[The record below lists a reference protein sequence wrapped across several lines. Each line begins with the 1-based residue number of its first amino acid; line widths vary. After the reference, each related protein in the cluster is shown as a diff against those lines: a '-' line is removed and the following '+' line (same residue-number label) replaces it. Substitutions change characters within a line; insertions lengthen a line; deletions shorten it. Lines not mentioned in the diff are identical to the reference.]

1 MKSPIG
7 VIAIFVAGGMLQLQ
21 GAACTS
27 GATLNTY
34 ISLAGTGCEIG
45 ALTFYS
51 FAWTPFGSNP
61 QSPAGGLQ
69 SNQVTVNTLINSN
82 GTGFQLTPTVAWSA
96 AGGGFTDGDFYFLVR
111 STANAAIIGG
121 IY

>member
-1 MKSPIG
+1 
-7 VIAIFVAGGMLQLQ
+7 VIAICVAGGMLQLQ

-34 ISLAGTGCEIG
+34 IGLGGTGCESG

-51 FAWTPFGSNP
+51 FAWNPFGSNP

-69 SNQVTVNTLINSN
+69 STQVTVNTLVNSN
-82 GTGFQLTPTVAWSA
+82 GVGFQLSRQWCRGAQQAEALRMEYS
-96 AGGGFTDGDFYFLVR
+96 
-111 STANAAIIGG
+111 STS
-121 IY
+121 